1 MMHVKMMIFAA
12 GKRRCGDPDRGGRF
26 VRHHGI
32 LYMYQT
38 FLSLFA
44 SNEPKLSPSVFDT
57 NACPLSLYINRT
69 QRKAHSWLFK
79 CVYLKSYFKRIDFVG
94 QLKEKKKIFQSL
106 SSPLCV
112 VCVIC
117 FRKQKKREE
126 ALSYSLSFLLSRD
139 DLVASFI
146 CSYVCVF
153 KRSEFLKRVVNEI

>member
-79 CVYLKSYFKRIDFVG
+79 CVYLKYYKSWKPLVQMNGDICH
-94 QLKEKKKIFQSL
+94 EKDILNIEKYNNK
-106 SSPLCV
+106 
-112 VCVIC
+112 
-117 FRKQKKREE
+117 
-126 ALSYSLSFLLSRD
+126 
-139 DLVASFI
+139 
-146 CSYVCVF
+146 
-153 KRSEFLKRVVNEI
+153 